1 MKCFGAAGPAA
12 PLGFTGRDA
21 FFEAPLLEDLPPL
34 MLPETLP
41 LPLPADIPPP
51 FPLSLFPPL
60 FPPLPVLE
68 ATPCGAP
75 FHPPLDDIDCD
86 AGRDEDVEELGWE
99 VEEETDA
106 DVDGDESEPCP

>member
-1 MKCFGAAGPAA
+1 MKYFGAAGLAT
-12 PLGFTGRDA
+12 PLGFAGTDA
-21 FFEAPLLEDLPPL
+21 FCDAPLPSL

-41 LPLPADIPPP
+41 LPLPAELPPP

-60 FPPLPVLE
+60 FPPLPELE

-99 VEEETDA
+99 
-106 DVDGDESEPCP
+106 